1 MLSLSKTRILR
12 LSKYINNIT
21 GLQFFQLFRFG
32 ILLLISIIFS
42 KSSLSQ
48 GEIGIYETFLLIAGG
63 VSFFWISGLIQS
75 LMPLFKSNRSLA
87 EDGENSPVL
96 FNSALLMLFMSTLA
110 GVVVWLADDFL
121 ADILSLH
128 TSSVPY
134 LKILVAYIILSGP
147 NNLIEYIF
155 LLKNQSKKII
165 IYAIV
170 SLSLQLIF
178 VTTPV
183 LLGYDLGYGL
193 YGLVAVN
200 MLKFLLLMVL
210 IRRYSRISFS
220 PAYLREHI
228 LLAAPLVFSVLL
240 SGSANYFDGFLVS
253 YHFDEAKFAVFRYG
267 ARELPFVVLVA
278 NAFSN
283 AMIPEFTLD
292 AGREMAMEKLK
303 QRSAKLMLI
312 LYPLTIVF
320 LLTSRWLYPLVFN
333 PSFIES
339 ATVFNVYLLLIFSRL
354 LFPQTILVGW
364 KKTRAIMVSSMV
376 EVIINISLSIWLIQV
391 MGIVGVAW
399 ATVIAYMAQKLV
411 LMAYLWIRKNISP
424 LAYVPVKSWIAWS
437 ILLVIA
443 YAGASV
449 LYW

>member
-1 MLSLSKTRILR
+1 MR

-75 LMPLFKSNRSLA
+75 LMPLFKSNRSHA

-165 IYAIV
+165 IYAVV
-170 SLSLQLIF
+170 SLTLQLIF
-178 VTTPV
+178 VTTP
-183 LLGYDLGYGL
+183 
-193 YGLVAVN
+193 
-200 MLKFLLLMVL
+200 
-210 IRRYSRISFS
+210 
-220 PAYLREHI
+220 
-228 LLAAPLVFSVLL
+228 
-240 SGSANYFDGFLVS
+240 
-253 YHFDEAKFAVFRYG
+253 
-267 ARELPFVVLVA
+267 
-278 NAFSN
+278 
-283 AMIPEFTLD
+283 
-292 AGREMAMEKLK
+292 
-303 QRSAKLMLI
+303 
-312 LYPLTIVF
+312 
-320 LLTSRWLYPLVFN
+320 
-333 PSFIES
+333 
-339 ATVFNVYLLLIFSRL
+339 
-354 LFPQTILVGW
+354 
-364 KKTRAIMVSSMV
+364 
-376 EVIINISLSIWLIQV
+376 
-391 MGIVGVAW
+391 
-399 ATVIAYMAQKLV
+399 
-411 LMAYLWIRKNISP
+411 
-424 LAYVPVKSWIAWS
+424 
-437 ILLVIA
+437 
-443 YAGASV
+443 
-449 LYW
+449 